1 MYTIKSDINIKNK
14 IVNTKN
20 IYRALAFVILASATF
35 SANARSSFFY
45 GDILDH
51 NIVVYMGL
59 GALLYLL
66 NTFWSYKYKSIRSVL
81 LNLPVVMTLLAMMT
95 LYTHKYWNYMDWA
108 LLTTISL
115 VTASTMLV
123 FALNRQKKII
133 IRVLALSFA
142 VVSVLLALTG
152 EISGSMPESIRNN
165 VSGALLIHYKVSYG
179 DLRPNT
185 ITSLALLKDT
195 MVPNL
200 FLGAGPN
207 QFGSIWASNRP
218 TSTIVGQYYNYS
230 PDQPATTFYK
240 LALEIGIGSLL
251 LLAIA
256 VFKIKELYSLW
267 QDKEGIQDG
276 REKNQILAHQVAIIV
291 STLLI
296 IFVSNDFL
304 FFVYYII
311 LIGIPSNQNNENK
324 TSTKFI
330 KNTLAFIILFI
341 SILLIICKYYS
352 YKNIDKA
359 LDLFNSNKD
368 YVSLHNSLSRAGNI
382 YTNQYVDGVQAKAY
396 IQEASDIYTIAVNNK
411 QKESSANYNN
421 NLANQNRL
429 ISFDSL
435 PVDIQKQIIN
445 LIDKA
450 IKSATLSVYKNINKP
465 DAYILRASIYQA
477 ALTVAT
483 DTNYELAKADYER
496 AIKLDPYNPDSMIAL
511 SKLEYVK
518 GKRENTANLIDKML
532 SIKYNYLPAYM
543 TLADILESEG
553 QIERKI
559 LVLEQALKVDMS
571 NQNLAYSLA
580 HEYLRAK
587 RVNDYEIIMETL
599 IKLNPNLEV
608 LKKELSQVKSE
619 TQITQKKEE
628 AIPTPTQKV
637 RSK

>member
-1 MYTIKSDINIKNK
+1 MYTIKNNISVKNK

-20 IYRALAFVILASATF
+20 LYRALVFVILLSATF
-35 SANARSSFFY
+35 SANTRSSFFY

-66 NTFWSYKYKSIRSVL
+66 NTFWSYKYKSIRLIL
-81 LNLPVVMTLLAMMT
+81 LSIPVVMTLLAMMT
-95 LYTHKYWNYMDWA
+95 LYTHKYWSYMDWA
-108 LLTTISL
+108 LLTTISI

-123 FALNRQKKII
+123 FTLNRQKKII
-133 IRVLALSFA
+133 TRILALSLS
-142 VVSVLLALTG
+142 VVSILLALTG
-152 EISGSMPESIRNN
+152 EVSGFVPDIIKNN

-179 DLRPNT
+179 DLRPNM
-185 ITSLALLKDT
+185 ITSLAMLEDT

-218 TSTIVGQYYNYS
+218 TSTMVGQYYNYS

-256 VFKIKELYSLW
+256 IFKIKELYILW

-276 REKNQILAHQVAIIV
+276 REKNQILAHLVAIIV

-296 IFVSNDFL
+296 IFISNDFL
-304 FFVYYII
+304 FFVYYIL
-311 LIGIPSNQNNENK
+311 LIGIPSNENK
-324 TSTKFI
+324 TSSKFI
-330 KNTLAFIILFI
+330 KNTLAFIILAI
-341 SILLIICKYYS
+341 SILLIVCKYYS

-359 LDLFNSNKD
+359 LGLFNSNKN
-368 YVSLHNSLSRAGNI
+368 YVSLHESLNRAGNI
-382 YTNQYVDGVQAKAY
+382 YANQYVDGLQAKAY

-411 QKESSANYNN
+411 QKESINNN

-429 ISFDSL
+429 VSFDSL
-435 PVDIQKQIIN
+435 SVDIQKQIAN

-465 DAYILRASIYQA
+465 DVYMLRASIYEA

-496 AIKLDPYNPDSMIAL
+496 AIKLDPYNPDNMIAL
-511 SKLEYVK
+511 SKLEYAK

-619 TQITQKKEE
+619 TQITQKRE
-628 AIPTPTQKV
+628 AVIATSTQKV
-637 RSK
+637 KLK